1 MFYKHYVALPSI
13 ATTKAGCHQV
23 NATQSQV
30 VTLVWTLCRQPLGVI
45 IVYESTMRCFNITS
59 SNTLSLDSAYALVLQ
74 LMATGQKKDVL
85 WRNQMITRSFV
96 FAIISP
102 TSPFLCKLVKIRF
115 VVNTY
120 MKSWV
125 WTSTLL
131 LPVRK
136 CGFQNFTPFLLRWS
150 SRILGSLCYS
160 ESNPRDPSCSY

>member
-1 MFYKHYVALPSI
+1 MSLPANAI
-13 ATTKAGCHQV
+13 TKAGCHHV

-30 VTLVWTLCRQPLGVI
+30 VTLVWTLCKQPQRVI
-45 IVYESTMRCFNITS
+45 IIYENTMRCLNITGS
-59 SNTLSLDSAYALVLQ
+59 STLSLDSAYVLVLQ
-74 LMATGQKKDVL
+74 ILVVGQMRDVL
-85 WRNQMITRSFV
+85 WRNQMITRSSV